1 MAHTHAVIDSDNHFI
16 INPVTRE
23 ITNNSKKVKL
33 MQGDH
38 ASEIF
43 TFEIPRYVDGHDM
56 SLCNKIAIHY
66 INIGK
71 SGSNPDVH
79 IVEDA
84 RVDDANE
91 NLVFSWLIY
100 RTATKYPGTLNFL
113 IKFSCVTDSIIEYQW
128 NTDIFKGITISARID
143 NEETLV
149 EEYSDVLQKWKDDIL
164 DEVPQ
169 TVKRV
174 ESLDFENMVNLRD
187 LDSGS
192 YILYGKFKPYTGSD
206 TTLTFSSELFAN
218 IVKGTNETHA
228 QVFYPYENCVQHLAI
243 TDSTYERRDIYLN
256 DLAVASSTDIDDLA
270 ALIK

>member
-66 INIGK
+66 INIGQN
-71 SGSNPDVH
+71 GFNPDVH
-79 IVEDA
+79 LVEDA
-84 RVDDANE
+84 SVDDAEE

-113 IKFSCVTDSIIEYQW
+113 IKFSCVTDGIIEYQW
-128 NTDIFKGITISARID
+128 NTDIFKGITIATGID

-164 DEVPQ
+164 AEVHQ
-169 TVKRV
+169 YV
-174 ESLDFENMVNLRD
+174 D
-187 LDSGS
+187 
-192 YILYGKFKPYTGSD
+192 
-206 TTLTFSSELFAN
+206 ELFSN
-218 IVKGTNETHA
+218 DDDIVSMMLELDALPIVQDTDGTI
-228 QVFYPYENCVQHLAI
+228 L
-243 TDSTYERRDIYLN
+243 TDSDRSILLT
-256 DLAVASSTDIDDLA
+256 
-270 ALIK
+270 

>member
-66 INIGK
+66 INIGQN
-71 SGSNPDVH
+71 GSNPDVH
-79 IVEDA
+79 LVEDA
-84 RVDDANE
+84 SIDDAEE

-113 IKFSCVTDSIIEYQW
+113 IKFSCVTDGIIEYQW
-128 NTDIFKGITISARID
+128 NTDIFKGIMIAAGID

-149 EEYSDVLQKWKDDIL
+149 EEYSDILQKWKDDIL
-164 DEVPQ
+164 AEAQQYVDESFSNDEDIVSMML
-169 TVKRV
+169 
-174 ESLDFENMVNLRD
+174 ELDALPIVQD
-187 LDSGS
+187 TDGT
-192 YILYGKFKPYTGSD
+192 IL
-206 TTLTFSSELFAN
+206 
-218 IVKGTNETHA
+218 
-228 QVFYPYENCVQHLAI
+228 
-243 TDSTYERRDIYLN
+243 TDSDKSILLT
-256 DLAVASSTDIDDLA
+256 
-270 ALIK
+270 

>member
-84 RVDDANE
+84 SVDDAEE

-113 IKFSCVTDSIIEYQW
+113 IKFSCITDGVIEYQW
-128 NTDIFKGITISARID
+128 NTDIFKGITISAGID

-149 EEYSDVLQKWKDDIL
+149 EEYSDVFQKWKDDTLAEVQQYVDESFSNDEDIVSMMLELDALPIVQDTDGTIL
-164 DEVPQ
+164 
-169 TVKRV
+169 
-174 ESLDFENMVNLRD
+174 
-187 LDSGS
+187 
-192 YILYGKFKPYTGSD
+192 
-206 TTLTFSSELFAN
+206 
-218 IVKGTNETHA
+218 
-228 QVFYPYENCVQHLAI
+228 
-243 TDSTYERRDIYLN
+243 TDSDRSILLT
-256 DLAVASSTDIDDLA
+256 
-270 ALIK
+270 

>member
-33 MQGDH
+33 IQGDH

-66 INIGK
+66 INIGQN
-71 SGSNPDVH
+71 GSNPDVH
-79 IVEDA
+79 LVEDA
-84 RVDDANE
+84 SVDDAEE

-113 IKFSCVTDSIIEYQW
+113 IKFSCVTDGVIEYQW
-128 NTDIFKGITISARID
+128 NTDIFKGIMIAAGID

-149 EEYSDVLQKWKDDIL
+149 EEHSDILQKWKDDIL
-164 DEVPQ
+164 AEAQQYVDESFSNDEDIVSMML
-169 TVKRV
+169 
-174 ESLDFENMVNLRD
+174 ELDALPIVQD
-187 LDSGS
+187 TDGT
-192 YILYGKFKPYTGSD
+192 IL
-206 TTLTFSSELFAN
+206 
-218 IVKGTNETHA
+218 
-228 QVFYPYENCVQHLAI
+228 
-243 TDSTYERRDIYLN
+243 TDSDKSILLT
-256 DLAVASSTDIDDLA
+256 
-270 ALIK
+270 

>member
-38 ASEIF
+38 ASEVF

-66 INIGK
+66 INIGQN
-71 SGSNPDVH
+71 GSNPDVH
-79 IVEDA
+79 LVEDA
-84 RVDDANE
+84 SIDDAEE

-113 IKFSCVTDSIIEYQW
+113 IKFSCVTDGIIEYQW
-128 NTDIFKGITISARID
+128 NTDIFKGIMIAAGID

-149 EEYSDVLQKWKDDIL
+149 EEYSDILQKWKDDIL
-164 DEVPQ
+164 AEAQQYVDESFSNDEDIVSMML
-169 TVKRV
+169 
-174 ESLDFENMVNLRD
+174 ELDALPIVQD
-187 LDSGS
+187 TDGT
-192 YILYGKFKPYTGSD
+192 IL
-206 TTLTFSSELFAN
+206 
-218 IVKGTNETHA
+218 
-228 QVFYPYENCVQHLAI
+228 
-243 TDSTYERRDIYLN
+243 TDSDKSILLT
-256 DLAVASSTDIDDLA
+256 
-270 ALIK
+270 

>member
-56 SLCNKIAIHY
+56 SLCDKIAIHY

-84 RVDDANE
+84 SIDDAEE

-113 IKFSCVTDSIIEYQW
+113 IKFSCVTDGVIEYQW
-128 NTDIFKGITISARID
+128 NTDIFKGITISAGID

-164 DEVPQ
+164 AEVRQYVDESFSND
-169 TVKRV
+169 
-174 ESLDFENMVNLRD
+174 EDIISMMLELDALPIVQD
-187 LDSGS
+187 TDGT
-192 YILYGKFKPYTGSD
+192 IL
-206 TTLTFSSELFAN
+206 
-218 IVKGTNETHA
+218 
-228 QVFYPYENCVQHLAI
+228 
-243 TDSTYERRDIYLN
+243 TDSDRSILLT
-256 DLAVASSTDIDDLA
+256 
-270 ALIK
+270 

>member
-66 INIGK
+66 INIGQN
-71 SGSNPDVH
+71 GSNPDVH
-79 IVEDA
+79 LVEDA
-84 RVDDANE
+84 SVDDAEE

-113 IKFSCVTDSIIEYQW
+113 IKFSCVTDGIIEYQW
-128 NTDIFKGITISARID
+128 NTDIFKGIMIAAGID

-149 EEYSDVLQKWKDDIL
+149 EEYSDILQKWKDDIL
-164 DEVPQ
+164 SEIPH

-192 YILYGKFKPYTGSD
+192 YILYGKFKPHAGSD
-206 TTLTFSSELFAN
+206 TTLTFSSESLVN
-218 IVKGTNETHA
+218 IAKETSESHV
-228 QVFYPYENCVQHLAI
+228 QVFYPYGNRVQHLAI
-243 TDSTYERRDIYLN
+243 TGSTYERTDIYLN
-256 DLAVASSTDIDDLA
+256 DLAVASSTDIYDLA
-270 ALIK
+270 SLIK

>member
-66 INIGK
+66 INIGQN
-71 SGSNPDVH
+71 GSNPDVH
-79 IVEDA
+79 LVEDA
-84 RVDDANE
+84 SIDDAKE

-113 IKFSCVTDSIIEYQW
+113 IKFSCVTDGIIEYQW
-128 NTDIFKGITISARID
+128 NTDIFKGIMIAAGID

-149 EEYSDVLQKWKDDIL
+149 EEYSDILQKWKDDIL
-164 DEVPQ
+164 AEAQQYVDESFSNDEDIVSMML
-169 TVKRV
+169 
-174 ESLDFENMVNLRD
+174 ELDALPIVQD
-187 LDSGS
+187 TDGT
-192 YILYGKFKPYTGSD
+192 IL
-206 TTLTFSSELFAN
+206 
-218 IVKGTNETHA
+218 
-228 QVFYPYENCVQHLAI
+228 
-243 TDSTYERRDIYLN
+243 TDSDKSILLT
-256 DLAVASSTDIDDLA
+256 
-270 ALIK
+270 

>member
-1 MAHTHAVIDSDNHFI
+1 MAHTHTVIDSDNHFI

-66 INIGK
+66 INIGQN
-71 SGSNPDVH
+71 GSNLDAH

-84 RVDDANE
+84 SVDDANE

-113 IKFSCVTDSIIEYQW
+113 IKFSCVTDGIIEYQW
-128 NTDIFKGITISARID
+128 NTDIFKGIMIATGID

-149 EEYSDVLQKWKDDIL
+149 EEYSDILQKWKDDIL
-164 DEVPQ
+164 AEVQQYVDESFSNDEDIVSMML
-169 TVKRV
+169 
-174 ESLDFENMVNLRD
+174 ELDALPIVQDTDGTILI
-187 LDSGS
+187 DSDKS
-192 YILYGKFKPYTGSD
+192 IL
-206 TTLTFSSELFAN
+206 LT
-218 IVKGTNETHA
+218 
-228 QVFYPYENCVQHLAI
+228 
-243 TDSTYERRDIYLN
+243 
-256 DLAVASSTDIDDLA
+256 
-270 ALIK
+270 

>member
-56 SLCNKIAIHY
+56 SLCNKITIHY
-66 INIGK
+66 INIGQN
-71 SGSNPDVH
+71 GSNPDVH
-79 IVEDA
+79 LVEDA
-84 RVDDANE
+84 SVDDANE

-113 IKFSCVTDSIIEYQW
+113 IKFSCVTDGIIEYQW
-128 NTDIFKGITISARID
+128 NTDIFKGIMIATGID

-149 EEYSDVLQKWKDDIL
+149 EEYSDILQKWKDDIL
-164 DEVPQ
+164 AEVHQ
-169 TVKRV
+169 YV
-174 ESLDFENMVNLRD
+174 D
-187 LDSGS
+187 
-192 YILYGKFKPYTGSD
+192 
-206 TTLTFSSELFAN
+206 ELFSN
-218 IVKGTNETHA
+218 DDDIVSMMLELDALPIVQDTDGTI
-228 QVFYPYENCVQHLAI
+228 L
-243 TDSTYERRDIYLN
+243 TDSDRSILLT
-256 DLAVASSTDIDDLA
+256 
-270 ALIK
+270 

>member
-66 INIGK
+66 INIGQN
-71 SGSNPDVH
+71 GSNLDAH
-79 IVEDA
+79 LVEDA
-84 RVDDANE
+84 SVDDAEE

-113 IKFSCVTDSIIEYQW
+113 IKFSCVTDGIIEYQW
-128 NTDIFKGITISARID
+128 NTDIFKGIMIAAGID

-149 EEYSDVLQKWKDDIL
+149 EEYSDILQKWKDDIL
-164 DEVPQ
+164 AEAQQYVDESFSNDEDIVSMML
-169 TVKRV
+169 
-174 ESLDFENMVNLRD
+174 ELDALPIVQD
-187 LDSGS
+187 TDGT
-192 YILYGKFKPYTGSD
+192 IL
-206 TTLTFSSELFAN
+206 
-218 IVKGTNETHA
+218 
-228 QVFYPYENCVQHLAI
+228 
-243 TDSTYERRDIYLN
+243 TDSDKSILLT
-256 DLAVASSTDIDDLA
+256 
-270 ALIK
+270 

>member
-66 INIGK
+66 INIGQN
-71 SGSNPDVH
+71 GSNPDVH
-79 IVEDA
+79 LVEDA
-84 RVDDANE
+84 SIDDAEE

-113 IKFSCVTDSIIEYQW
+113 IKFSCVTDGIIEYQW
-128 NTDIFKGITISARID
+128 NTDIFKGIMIAAGID

-149 EEYSDVLQKWKDDIL
+149 EEYSDILQKWKDDIL
-164 DEVPQ
+164 AEAQQYVDESFSNDEDIVSMML
-169 TVKRV
+169 
-174 ESLDFENMVNLRD
+174 ELDALPIVQD
-187 LDSGS
+187 TDGA
-192 YILYGKFKPYTGSD
+192 IL
-206 TTLTFSSELFAN
+206 
-218 IVKGTNETHA
+218 
-228 QVFYPYENCVQHLAI
+228 
-243 TDSTYERRDIYLN
+243 TDSDKSILLT
-256 DLAVASSTDIDDLA
+256 
-270 ALIK
+270 

>member
-66 INIGK
+66 INIGQN
-71 SGSNPDVH
+71 GSNPDVH
-79 IVEDA
+79 LVEDA
-84 RVDDANE
+84 NIDDAEE

-113 IKFSCVTDSIIEYQW
+113 IKFSCVTDGVIEYQW
-128 NTDIFKGITISARID
+128 NTEIFKGIMIATGID

-164 DEVPQ
+164 AEVPQ
-169 TVKRV
+169 YVDSLFPNDDEILSMMIEEDALQIIQDTDGAILVDSD
-174 ESLDFENMVNLRD
+174 ES
-187 LDSGS
+187 
-192 YILYGKFKPYTGSD
+192 IL
-206 TTLTFSSELFAN
+206 LT
-218 IVKGTNETHA
+218 
-228 QVFYPYENCVQHLAI
+228 
-243 TDSTYERRDIYLN
+243 
-256 DLAVASSTDIDDLA
+256 
-270 ALIK
+270 

>member
-66 INIGK
+66 INIGI

-79 IVEDA
+79 IVEDSSI
-84 RVDDANE
+84 DDAEE

-113 IKFSCVTDSIIEYQW
+113 IKFSCVTDGVIEYQW
-128 NTDIFKGITISARID
+128 NTDIFKGITISAGID

-164 DEVPQ
+164 AEVRQYVDESFSNDEDIVSMML
-169 TVKRV
+169 
-174 ESLDFENMVNLRD
+174 ELDALPIVQD
-187 LDSGS
+187 TDGT
-192 YILYGKFKPYTGSD
+192 IL
-206 TTLTFSSELFAN
+206 
-218 IVKGTNETHA
+218 
-228 QVFYPYENCVQHLAI
+228 
-243 TDSTYERRDIYLN
+243 TDSDMSILLT
-256 DLAVASSTDIDDLA
+256 
-270 ALIK
+270 

>member
-66 INIGK
+66 INIGQN
-71 SGSNPDVH
+71 GSNPDVH
-79 IVEDA
+79 LVEDA
-84 RVDDANE
+84 SVDDAEE

-113 IKFSCVTDSIIEYQW
+113 IKFSCVTDGVIEYQW
-128 NTDIFKGITISARID
+128 NTDIFKGIMIAAGID

-149 EEYSDVLQKWKDDIL
+149 EEYSDILQKWKDDIL
-164 DEVPQ
+164 AEAQQYVDKSFSNDEDIVSMML
-169 TVKRV
+169 
-174 ESLDFENMVNLRD
+174 ELDALPIVQD
-187 LDSGS
+187 TDGT
-192 YILYGKFKPYTGSD
+192 IL
-206 TTLTFSSELFAN
+206 
-218 IVKGTNETHA
+218 
-228 QVFYPYENCVQHLAI
+228 
-243 TDSTYERRDIYLN
+243 TDSDKSILLT
-256 DLAVASSTDIDDLA
+256 
-270 ALIK
+270 

>member
-66 INIGK
+66 INIGQN
-71 SGSNPDVH
+71 GSNPDVH
-79 IVEDA
+79 LVEDA
-84 RVDDANE
+84 SVDDAEE

-113 IKFSCVTDSIIEYQW
+113 IKFSCVTDGVIEYQW
-128 NTDIFKGITISARID
+128 NTDIFKGIMIAAGID

-149 EEYSDVLQKWKDDIL
+149 EEYSDILQKWKDDIL
-164 DEVPQ
+164 AEAQQYVDESFSNDEDIVSMML
-169 TVKRV
+169 
-174 ESLDFENMVNLRD
+174 ELDALPIVQD
-187 LDSGS
+187 TDGT
-192 YILYGKFKPYTGSD
+192 IL
-206 TTLTFSSELFAN
+206 
-218 IVKGTNETHA
+218 
-228 QVFYPYENCVQHLAI
+228 
-243 TDSTYERRDIYLN
+243 TDSDKSILLT
-256 DLAVASSTDIDDLA
+256 
-270 ALIK
+270 

>member
-66 INIGK
+66 INIGQN
-71 SGSNPDVH
+71 GSNPDVH
-79 IVEDA
+79 LVEDA
-84 RVDDANE
+84 SIDDAEE

-113 IKFSCVTDSIIEYQW
+113 IKFSCVTDGIIEYQW
-128 NTDIFKGITISARID
+128 NTDIFKGIMIAAGID
-143 NEETLV
+143 NEETVL
-149 EEYSDVLQKWKDDIL
+149 EEYSDILQKWKDDIL
-164 DEVPQ
+164 AEAQQYVDESFSNDEDIVSMML
-169 TVKRV
+169 
-174 ESLDFENMVNLRD
+174 ELDALPIVQD
-187 LDSGS
+187 TDGA
-192 YILYGKFKPYTGSD
+192 IL
-206 TTLTFSSELFAN
+206 
-218 IVKGTNETHA
+218 
-228 QVFYPYENCVQHLAI
+228 
-243 TDSTYERRDIYLN
+243 TDSDKSILLT
-256 DLAVASSTDIDDLA
+256 
-270 ALIK
+270 

>member
-66 INIGK
+66 INIGQN
-71 SGSNPDVH
+71 GSNPDVH
-79 IVEDA
+79 LVEDA
-84 RVDDANE
+84 SVDDAEE

-113 IKFSCVTDSIIEYQW
+113 IKFSCVTDGIIEYQW
-128 NTDIFKGITISARID
+128 NTDIFKGIMIAAGID

-149 EEYSDVLQKWKDDIL
+149 EEYSDILQKWKDDIL
-164 DEVPQ
+164 AEAQQYVDESFSNDEDIVSMML
-169 TVKRV
+169 
-174 ESLDFENMVNLRD
+174 ELDALPIVQD
-187 LDSGS
+187 TDGT
-192 YILYGKFKPYTGSD
+192 ILTDYDKSIL
-206 TTLTFSSELFAN
+206 LT
-218 IVKGTNETHA
+218 
-228 QVFYPYENCVQHLAI
+228 
-243 TDSTYERRDIYLN
+243 
-256 DLAVASSTDIDDLA
+256 
-270 ALIK
+270 